1 MTNHNGTLP
10 DYLLIA
16 DDAGKWHLT
25 DRHGALLLETVTN
38 PDTLAELLKESGARF
53 QIIDP
58 RQRLEQQKGTPS
70 K

>member
-1 MTNHNGTLP
+1 MTQNGKLP

-16 DDAGKWHLT
+16 DNAGKWHLS

-38 PDTLAELLKESGARF
+38 PDTLIALMKDAGAKF

-58 RQRLEQQKGTPS
+58 ERRIQQTKGNSP

>member
-1 MTNHNGTLP
+1 MTHNGTLP

-16 DDAGKWHLT
+16 DAAGKWHLT

-38 PDTLAELLKESGARF
+38 PDTLVELLNQAGAKF

-58 RQRLEQQKGTPS
+58 KKHQTKGTT
-70 K
+70 